1 MKRTSQFVLVLA
13 LSVGASLPTHGQAPE
28 LSSEV
33 VHLLTAIEGVPARL
47 QLQNVLP
54 DAATTLM
61 QLSTNEGDVAVRLR
75 AIRSLAQYP
84 SVASRNQLKLLL
96 PPADVAQQGANVLV
110 TLAILDSL
118 GRIGDASDVPSVA
131 NLLKHPSRDVRVSVA
146 RTLRHIGAA
155 SAIDAL
161 RERQSTESVIAVKL
175 AISEAIQ
182 ALGQTLRSN

>member
-96 PPADVAQQGANVLV
+96 RSRVR
-110 TLAILDSL
+110 TFWS
-118 GRIGDASDVPSVA
+118 RSPSWTP
-131 NLLKHPSRDVRVSVA
+131 L
-146 RTLRHIGAA
+146 AA
-155 SAIDAL
+155 SV
-161 RERQSTESVIAVKL
+161 TPVMFP
-175 AISEAIQ
+175 
-182 ALGQTLRSN
+182 RSPTC